1 MTKTDIFEQT
11 WRLRSCHVFMRKNS
25 LELGLKAEG
34 RMKERK
40 ALYFM
45 PNKSSCCF
53 EKFRF
58 TTQQQLLILDLS
70 KGSQAESSVAEK
82 MRSCNKYHQKH
93 GCVFSGPT
101 SRCQSLFPRQH
112 IFRVTD
118 LNYAKTNG

>member
-1 MTKTDIFEQT
+1 M
-11 WRLRSCHVFMRKNS
+11 FMRKNS

-70 KGSQAESSVAEK
+70 KGSQAESSSVAEK

-93 GCVFSGPT
+93 ECVQWPHFKMSEFVSKATHFSRYRP
-101 SRCQSLFPRQH
+101 
-112 IFRVTD
+112 
-118 LNYAKTNG
+118 